1 MIDDPRESK
10 LAREQEVVV
19 ARVSTS
25 TGTYGSECVCSLFS
39 TIVLGCGGGLVGCR
53 RAVRGV
59 FYFLLIL
66 CVP

>member
-25 TGTYGSECVCSLFS
+25 TGTVVSVCVLS
-39 TIVLGCGGGLVGCR
+39 
-53 RAVRGV
+53 
-59 FYFLLIL
+59 FLQ
-66 CVP
+66 